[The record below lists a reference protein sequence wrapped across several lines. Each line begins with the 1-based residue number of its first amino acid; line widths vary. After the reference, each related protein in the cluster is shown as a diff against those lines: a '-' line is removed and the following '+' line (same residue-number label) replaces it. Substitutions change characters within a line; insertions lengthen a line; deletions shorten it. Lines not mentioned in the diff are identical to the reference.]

1 MNSLVMAAGAAVL
14 YLIAYH
20 TYGKFLGR
28 KIFKLNPE
36 AVCPSTEFR
45 DNVDFVPT
53 KKPILFGHHFAS
65 IAGLGPIVGP
75 AIAIIWGWVPA
86 LLWILV
92 GSIFIGAVHDFGA
105 MVVSLR
111 NQGRSIGDIASA
123 VINKRVRTLFLLII
137 FFELWV
143 VVAIFGVIMGIV
155 FSWFPQAVIPFWV
168 QIPIAVWLGH
178 MIYKKGVAHVPYTIF
193 AVALMY
199 LTIVIGAYLPIQMP
213 AIFGLDPVACWVIIL
228 LVYAY
233 IASTLPVQTLLQPRD
248 YINAYQLFVALAL
261 LMLGV
266 IFSHP
271 TMVAPAANL
280 SPQGAPPIM
289 PLLFVVVACGA
300 ISGFHAL
307 VSSGTSSKQCDAETS
322 SITIGYGGMLLEGML
337 AVFVVAACGAGLG
350 LGLIKENQTFT
361 GVAAFTQQYASWAA
375 AAGLASKI
383 NAFVV
388 GAANMIERVGVPHR
402 VTLTLMG
409 VFILSFAGTSLD
421 TATRLQRY
429 IVGELA
435 TSWGAPVLAKRH
447 PATIIA
453 VATAL
458 ILAFYNGSG
467 RGALTLWPLFGSVN
481 QLLAGLAL
489 LVITIY
495 LAHKRTPLKYTM
507 IPMIF
512 MLLMTGWAMLINLG
526 DFFSQK
532 NWLLFVIGLAVF
544 VLEIWM
550 VAESAL
556 ALKRVY
562 GQEIEPVAELR

>member
-1 MNSLVMAAGAAVL
+1 MNSLFMVVGAVIL
-14 YLIAYH
+14 YLVAYH

-36 AVCPSTEFR
+36 AVCPSTEFQ

-53 KKPILFGHHFAS
+53 KKPILFGHHFTS

-75 AIAIIWGWVPA
+75 AIAIIWGWIPA
-86 LLWILV
+86 LIWILL

-111 NQGRSIGDIASA
+111 NQGRSIGDIASD

-137 FFELWV
+137 FFALWIV
-143 VVAIFGVIMGIV
+143 IAIFGVIMGIV
-155 FSWFPQAVIPFWV
+155 FTQFPQAVIPFWL

-178 MIYKKGVAHVPYTIF
+178 MIYKRNAPHLRLSII

-199 LTIVIGAYLPIQMP
+199 VTIVVGSFVPIEIP
-213 AIFGLDPVACWVIIL
+213 ALFGLDPVACWLIIL
-228 LVYAY
+228 LIYAY

-248 YINAYQLFVALAL
+248 YINAHQLFIALAL
-261 LMLGV
+261 LFLGV
-266 IFSHP
+266 LLAHP
-271 TMVAPAANL
+271 QVVAPAADL
-280 SPQGAPPIM
+280 SPEGAPPIV
-289 PLLFVVVACGA
+289 PLLFVVIACGA
-300 ISGFHAL
+300 ISGFHSL

-322 SITIGYGGMLLEGML
+322 SMTIGYGGMLLEGML
-337 AVFVVAACGAGLG
+337 AVFVVVACGAGIG
-350 LGLIKENQTFT
+350 LGLTKGGETFT
-361 GVAAFTQQYASWAA
+361 GVAAFTQQYSSWAA
-375 AAGLASKI
+375 AAGLGSKLS
-383 NAFVV
+383 AFVE
-388 GAANMIERVGVPHR
+388 GSANMIESIGIPHGI
-402 VTLTLMG
+402 TMTIMG
-409 VFILSFAGTSLD
+409 VFIVSFAGTSLD

-447 PATIIA
+447 PATVIA
-453 VATAL
+453 VGSAL
-458 ILAFYNGSG
+458 LLAFYNGSG

-489 LVITIY
+489 LVVTVY
-495 LAHKRTPLKYTM
+495 LAIKKMPLKYTM
-507 IPMIF
+507 IPMAF
-512 MLLMTGWAMLINLG
+512 MLLMTGWAMLINLRN
-526 DFFSQK
+526 FFSQS

-550 VAESAL
+550 VAESTL
-556 ALKRVY
+556 VLKRVY
-562 GQEIEPVAELR
+562 GEEMEPVAELR